1 MTLPI
6 LVQSHTEDRL
16 PRLSP
21 KRNRGCDDFGSGAG
35 SEGTSLPLRQ
45 RVSAQHDCAMARQV
59 DHNRTA
65 LLHGN
70 TMPERLE
77 AAWRYSGVMKKDL
90 AKRVGISPTALR
102 EWFNGGSKPQ
112 HDNLLR
118 FCDATGVSYDWIRTG
133 IGSPVGAV
141 PERKSGPVD
150 VSSLEAFL
158 RTPAGMGATGAEIER
173 LMGVLRLLGGAITVE
188 GWEAQLGIVRL
199 ATKVEVERPDPR
211 TGDLGGYTAVPD
223 DDE

>member
-45 RVSAQHDCAMARQV
+45 RVSAQHDCAM
-59 DHNRTA
+59 
-65 LLHGN
+65 
-70 TMPERLE
+70 E